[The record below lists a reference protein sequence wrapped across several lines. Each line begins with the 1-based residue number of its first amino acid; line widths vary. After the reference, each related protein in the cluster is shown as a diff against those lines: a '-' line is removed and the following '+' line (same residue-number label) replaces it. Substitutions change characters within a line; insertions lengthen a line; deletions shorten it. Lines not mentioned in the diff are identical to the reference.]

1 MRAALVLSLAAFS
14 GATCQRVEEPVS
26 TSETPPVA
34 PALTTKASAAEPKPS
49 SPPTAT
55 ATART
60 AATAATDAGRCVV
73 PLTEPAAP
81 PAKPAKECPKDPAPS
96 PPVLPVGRVTF
107 PEAPGAPSVDVERA
121 NTPPAVQRGLMYR
134 KSLGEKRGMLFEFE
148 DVRPR
153 TFWMKNTCIPLD
165 MLFLASD
172 GTISGILEQV
182 PVLNEDPRALPCP
195 AAYVLEVNAG
205 YARRHGVKPGMK
217 AEIKL

>member
-1 MRAALVLSLAAFS
+1 V
-14 GATCQRVEEPVS
+14 
-26 TSETPPVA
+26 
-34 PALTTKASAAEPKPS
+34 TTKASAAEPKPS
-49 SPPTAT
+49 SPPTPR
-55 ATART
+55 ATARAS
-60 AATAATDAGRCVV
+60 AADADRCVV
-73 PLTEPAAP
+73 PLADPGAP
-81 PAKPAKECPKDPAPS
+81 PAKAAKDCPKDPEPS
-96 PPVLPVGRVTF
+96 PPVLSVGSVTF
-107 PEAPGAPSVDVERA
+107 PEAPGAPAVEVELA

-134 KSLGEKRGMLFEFE
+134 KSLGEKRGMLFVFE

-172 GTISGILEQV
+172 GTIAGILEQV
-182 PVLNEDPRALPCP
+182 PVLNEDPRDIPCP